1 MCKHSKVADAMIK
14 KISVCTISSLRITV
28 YDGEFLNG
36 KKHGNGKEY
45 YFYHKLISEENY
57 FYNRKKANSY
67 INGKL
72 EFLSKYSFN
81 RECKLQF
88 EGEYSN
94 REKNGKGKVYYDN
107 GKLQFEGYFL
117 NGLSN
122 ESGKEYYD
130 NGKLKFEG
138 IFINGFIAKWKK
150 YYKQPKFTQIYE
162 S

>member
-1 MCKHSKVADAMIK
+1 MQWK
-14 KISVCTISSLRITV
+14 K
-28 YDGEFLNG
+28 
-36 KKHGNGKEY
+36 K
-45 YFYHKLISEENY
+45 Y
-57 FYNRKKANSY
+57 FYNRNKANSD

-107 GKLQFEGYFL
+107 GKLQFEG
-117 NGLSN
+117 
-122 ESGKEYYD
+122 
-130 NGKLKFEG
+130 

>member
-1 MCKHSKVADAMIK
+1 MQWKKNIGMHDKLSEDYGIWWRISKWEK
-14 KISVCTISSLRITV
+14 T
-28 YDGEFLNG
+28 G
-36 KKHGNGKEY
+36 KGKEY

-57 FYNRKKANSY
+57 FYNRNKANSD

-94 REKNGKGKVYYDN
+94 GEKNGKGKVYYDN

-117 NGLSN
+117 NGLRN
-122 ESGKEYYD
+122 GSGKEYYD
-130 NGKLKFEG
+130 NGKLQFKG
-138 IFINGFIAKWKK
+138 IFINGFIAKWKNIIKSQNLHK
-150 YYKQPKFTQIYE
+150 YMNLNIKK